1 MIKMK
6 SGRSSGS
13 AFTPIAFPLLPTVA
27 CRIDV
32 TSTGVEVG
40 YTATGIAPDLHRTSL
55 LIPAMRRGNRLQVQM
70 CGNLPQNE
78 N

>member
-55 LIPAMRRGNRLQVQM
+55 LILQQIFQITGETKLAANV
-70 CGNLPQNE
+70 
-78 N
+78 

>member
-32 TSTGVEVG
+32 TSTWVKVG
-40 YTATGIAPDLHRTSL
+40 YTASGIAPDLHRTSL
-55 LIPAMRRGNRLQVQM
+55 LILQQIFQITGETKLAANV
-70 CGNLPQNE
+70 
-78 N
+78 

>member
-32 TSTGVEVG
+32 TSTWVEVG

-55 LIPAMRRGNRLQVQM
+55 LILQQIFQITGETKLAANV
-70 CGNLPQNE
+70 
-78 N
+78 